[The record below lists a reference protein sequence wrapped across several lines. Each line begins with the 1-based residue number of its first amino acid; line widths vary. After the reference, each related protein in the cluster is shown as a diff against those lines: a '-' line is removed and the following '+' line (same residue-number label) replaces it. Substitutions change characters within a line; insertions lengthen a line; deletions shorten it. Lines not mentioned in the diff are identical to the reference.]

1 MACRDSVLQ
10 RAEEQRNRRTARVGA
25 SEFRK
30 PVAGSYACSSM
41 ARTQPSTLRGELSD
55 EFCTAAVQRELYM
68 RRSHSKEKLRTIHF
82 RSYGPPE
89 QMQSITKMG
98 SMKTHEN

>member
-1 MACRDSVLQ
+1 MMTCRDSVLQ

-25 SEFRK
+25 SQRNQSLAAMLIAQWRERN
-30 PVAGSYACSSM
+30 PQHCAASCPTSS
-41 ARTQPSTLRGELSD
+41 AQQLR
-55 EFCTAAVQRELYM
+55 RELYM

-82 RSYGPPE
+82 VRSYGPPE

-98 SMKTHEN
+98 SMKTYEN